1 MMTALITGS
10 DGQDGHYLSSLLATK
25 GYRVIGVGHGSP
37 LVNLLDPASVFAL
50 LQRDPPQEIYHLAA
64 YHHSAQDKLA
74 DDLEIFTGSNAVHV
88 QATAHLLEAM
98 RRHCP
103 KARLFFAG
111 SCHIYG
117 SVTTPRQDESTPFHP
132 EGIYAITKCAGIEL
146 CRFYRRKHG
155 LFTAIG
161 ILYNHESPLRSLSF
175 VSRKVVEAAV
185 AISRR
190 EQTALVLGDLD
201 AEVDWGFAGDYAS
214 AMHQI
219 LQLDLPDDFVISSGE
234 HHSVREFVDLAF
246 RQLGL
251 DWTQHVRVDPGLLRG
266 LSRSTLFGDSSKL
279 QRLTGW
285 RPATGFAELVRL
297 MVTAELERHG
307 NR

>member
-1 MMTALITGS
+1 MKTALITGS
-10 DGQDGHYLSSLLATK
+10 RGQDGCYLSSLLSAK
-25 GYRVIGVGHGSP
+25 GYRVIGVDRESP

-50 LQRDPPQEIYHLAA
+50 AQHDQPQEIYHLAA
-64 YHHSAQDKLA
+64 YHHSAQDKLV
-74 DDLEIFTGSNAVHV
+74 DDLDVFNGSNAVHV

-98 RRHCP
+98 KRHCP

-111 SCHIYG
+111 SCHIFG
-117 SVTTPRQDESTPFHP
+117 TVTAPRQDESTPFHP

-155 LFTAIG
+155 LFTAGG
-161 ILYNHESPLRSLSF
+161 ILYNHESPLRSSTF
-175 VSRKVVEAAV
+175 VSKKIVETAV

-201 AEVDWGFAGDYAS
+201 AEVDWGFAGDYVS
-214 AMHQI
+214 AMNQI
-219 LQLDLPDDFVISSGE
+219 LQLNTPDDFVISSGE
-234 HHSVREFVDLAF
+234 RHSVREFVALTF

-251 DWTQHVRVDPGLLRG
+251 DWEKHVRVDPGLLRG
-266 LSRSTLFGDSSKL
+266 PSQSTLFGDSSKL

-285 RPATGFAELVRL
+285 RSATGFAELVRL
-297 MVTAELERHG
+297 MVAAELERHG
-307 NR
+307 NQ